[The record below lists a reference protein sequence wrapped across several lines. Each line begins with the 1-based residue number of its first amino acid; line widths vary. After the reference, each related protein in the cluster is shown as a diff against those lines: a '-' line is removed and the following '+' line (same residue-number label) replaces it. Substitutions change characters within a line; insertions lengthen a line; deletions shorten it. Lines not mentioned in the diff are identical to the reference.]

1 MVDRTVQVVLLA
13 LYFLPATVGAQDDA
27 QSTRASSAAT
37 PALRLALKD
46 AVAIALAPD
55 GSARIRIAEEMLVLS
70 RARSG
75 ETRAALLPHI
85 SAAVSYQD
93 MTRNLEAFG
102 LRLNIPIPGFTFPA
116 LVGPY
121 SVLDARTTASQ
132 TILNL
137 SSIRRY
143 QAAKSGI
150 REAEAETES
159 AQDQTRTEVALAY
172 LNTVR
177 AEAILDA
184 AQSDLRLA
192 EAILKLAVDQ
202 KNAGTGT
209 GIEITRA
216 NVQLANERQRLVSAR
231 NELGAAR
238 LKLLRSMHMD
248 LAATLELTDKLEFVP
263 AQPWTVPQA
272 LETAL
277 RERTDW
283 RAQQQR
289 LETARLLHSA
299 SRMERMPTL
308 NFFADYGS
316 IGSGFDRA
324 IPTRAYGFSVQIPI
338 FDGSRMEYRRAE
350 SASQYR
356 QETIRGEDLRTQIE
370 LEIRLALDSLQ
381 SAAEQVRAAEEG
393 LALAEGEVAQAE
405 RRYRA
410 GASPGLEVT
419 DAQTRLERA
428 RENRVA
434 ALFLYNVARI
444 QLASA
449 TGTIK
454 QLVQ

>member
-1 MVDRTVQVVLLA
+1 MVLAQVDA
-13 LYFLPATVGAQDDA
+13 GAA
-27 QSTRASSAAT
+27 RKTSPGA
-37 PALRLALKD
+37 PALRLTLKD
-46 AVAIALAPD
+46 AVAIALTPD
-55 GSARIRIAEEMLVLS
+55 GSARVRIAEEMLLFA

-75 ETRAALLPHI
+75 ETRAALLPNI
-85 SAAVSYQD
+85 SASVGRQD

-102 LRLNIPIPGFTFPA
+102 LRLNIPVPGFTFPV

-121 SVLDARTTASQ
+121 SVFDARATASQ

-150 REAEAETES
+150 REAQAETES
-159 AQDQTRTEVALAY
+159 ARDQTRAEVAFAY
-172 LNTVR
+172 LNAMR
-177 AEAILDA
+177 AEAALEA

-202 KNAGTGT
+202 KTAGTGT

-216 NVQLANERQRLVSAR
+216 DVQLANERQRLVAVR
-231 NELGAAR
+231 NDLAAAR
-238 LKLLRSMHMD
+238 LQLLRAMNLD
-248 LAATLELTDKLEFVP
+248 LDASLELTDKLAFVP
-263 AQPWTVPQA
+263 VQPWTAPQA
-272 LETAL
+272 FEVAL

-283 RAQQQR
+283 QAQQQR

-299 SRMERMPTL
+299 SRMERLPTL
-308 NFFADYGS
+308 NFFADYGT
-316 IGSGFDRA
+316 IGSGLDRA
-324 IPTRAYGFSVQIPI
+324 IPTRTYGFSVQVPI
-338 FDGSRMEYRRAE
+338 FDGGRTDSRRAE

-356 QETIRGEDLRTQIE
+356 QETIRSEDLRIRIE

-381 SAAEQVRAAEEG
+381 SSVEQFKAAEEG
-393 LALAEGEVAQAE
+393 LALAESEVAQAE

-428 RENRVA
+428 RENRIL
-434 ALFLYNVARI
+434 ALFRYNIARI

-449 TGTIK
+449 MGTMK
-454 QLVQ
+454 QLTQ